1 MITKEM
7 LRAVGR
13 RKGLT
18 NRGQI
23 EKDYF
28 QDLFLY
34 HIYKRTNLLAFKG
47 GTYLYKIHNLP
58 RFSEDIDFSV
68 LGKID
73 AERLI
78 KDISSR
84 TTSEIKSIKRTKNSL
99 LIKIAIGGILTPY
112 NSLRIDINME
122 NVVFKYDVVNY
133 IPPYIDI
140 NPFSLRVL
148 DLSEMVAEKIHSI
161 YAREKARD
169 LYDLF
174 FLLRFVEVD
183 KSIIERKLGIFGM
196 EFDFRTFEE
205 EISGMESLWVPELKP
220 FVLTELVGF
229 ELARGFVLD
238 KLSKAYPEED
248 AFR

>member
-7 LRAVGR
+7 LKAIGR

-18 NRGQI
+18 NKGHI

-28 QDLFLY
+28 QDLFLH
-34 HIYKRTNLLAFKG
+34 HIYKRTNLLVFKG
-47 GTYLYKIHNLP
+47 GTFLYKIHNLP

-68 LGKID
+68 LGEID

-78 KDISSR
+78 EDISGK
-84 TTSEIKSIKRTKNSL
+84 TASEIKTIKRTKNSL

-112 NSLRIDINME
+112 NSLRIDINLE

-148 DLSEMVAEKIHSI
+148 DLSEIVAEKIHSI
-161 YAREKARD
+161 YARRKARD

-174 FLLRFVEVD
+174 FLLRFVDVD
-183 KSIIERKLGIFGM
+183 KSMIERKLEIFGM
-196 EFDFRTFEE
+196 EFDFRTFESK
-205 EISGMESLWVPELKP
+205 ISNLKRLWVPELKP
-220 FVLTELVGF
+220 FVLTELVEF
-229 ELARGFVLD
+229 ELAERFVLD
-238 KLSKAYPEED
+238 KLSKAYPEEC
-248 AFR
+248 AFG

>member
-7 LRAVGR
+7 LKEIGR

-18 NRGQI
+18 NRGHI

-47 GTYLYKIHNLP
+47 GTCLYKIHNLP

-68 LGKID
+68 LGEID
-73 AERLI
+73 AEGLME
-78 KDISSR
+78 DISDK
-84 TTSEIKSIKRTKNSL
+84 TASEIKTIKRTKNSIF
-99 LIKIAIGGILTPY
+99 IKIAIGGILTPY
-112 NSLRIDINME
+112 NSLRIDINLK
-122 NVVFKYDVVNY
+122 NAVFKYDVVNY
-133 IPPYIDI
+133 VPPYIDI

-148 DLSEMVAEKIHSI
+148 DLSEIVAEKIHSI

-174 FLLRFVEVD
+174 FLLRFVDAD
-183 KSIIERKLGIFGM
+183 KSIIDRKLEIFGM
-196 EFDFRTFEE
+196 KFDFRTFEE
-205 EISGMESLWVPELKP
+205 ELSGLERLWVPELKP
-220 FVLTELVGF
+220 FVLTELTGF
-229 ELARGFVLD
+229 ELAKGFVLD
-238 KLSKAYPEED
+238 RLLTVYPEED
-248 AFR
+248 AFG

>member
-7 LRAVGR
+7 LKAIGR

-18 NRGQI
+18 NKGHI

-34 HIYKRTNLLAFKG
+34 HIYKRTNLLVFKG
-47 GTYLYKIHNLP
+47 GTFLYKIHNLP

-68 LGKID
+68 LGEID
-73 AERLI
+73 AEGLI
-78 KDISSR
+78 EDISGK
-84 TTSEIKSIKRTKNSL
+84 TASEIKSIKRTKNSL

-112 NSLRIDINME
+112 NSLRIDITLK

-140 NPFSLRVL
+140 NPFSMRVL
-148 DLSEMVAEKIHSI
+148 DLSEIVAEKIHSI
-161 YAREKARD
+161 HARRKARD

-174 FLLRFVEVD
+174 FLLRFVDAD
-183 KSIIERKLGIFGM
+183 KSMIERKLEIFGM
-196 EFDFRTFEE
+196 EFDFRTFEAK
-205 EISGMESLWVPELKP
+205 ISDLKRVWVPELKP
-220 FVLTELVGF
+220 FVLTELVEF
-229 ELARGFVLD
+229 ELAERFVLD
-238 KLSKAYPEED
+238 KLSKVYPEED
-248 AFR
+248 AFW